1 MGGGWV
7 FLIACRVKR
16 RHHYFPVLGC
26 CGDWRL
32 REAESQVTAGAGAAG
47 TTSHRLAPIFQTLLP
62 NNY

>member
-16 RHHYFPVLGC
+16 WQHYYPVLGS

-32 REAESQVTAGAGAAG
+32 QGAESLVTAGAGAQR
-47 TTSHRLAPIFQTLLP
+47 TDKHRLAPMFQTLLT
-62 NNY
+62 NN